1 MNIFLKTC
9 PKNFD
14 NELFQMINL
23 INFFLGKN
31 TLKYTLYVI
40 VLKIIFKLGID
51 QLYWNEIVHWPCI

>member
-40 VLKIIFKLGID
+40 VLKIVFKLGID
-51 QLYWNEIVHWPCI
+51 QLYRNEIVH